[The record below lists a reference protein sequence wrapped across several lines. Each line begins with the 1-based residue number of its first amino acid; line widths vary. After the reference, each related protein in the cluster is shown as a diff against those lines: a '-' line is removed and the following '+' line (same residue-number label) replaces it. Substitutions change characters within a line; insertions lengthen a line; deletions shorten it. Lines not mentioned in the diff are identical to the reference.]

1 MGNCEFRWI
10 AHSVELNL
18 SSLVIVESE
27 TFLHLR
33 RNNRAVTALPIVPLA
48 CKFFC
53 PIVDHVMLLGEFSR
67 ARDEI
72 SKKLFPG
79 KKMFWKNWLA
89 KKHEMFS
96 AT

>member
-33 RNNRAVTALPIVPLA
+33 RNNRAVRALTIVPLA

-79 KKMFWKNWLA
+79 KKNVLEKLVGEKA
-89 KKHEMFS
+89 
-96 AT
+96 